1 MKSDLP
7 LVVVGEISLTTPNLR
22 RVVDLVVTF
31 NCDTDM

>member
-7 LVVVGEISLTTPNLR
+7 LVVVGEIRLTIRNLR